1 MSKVFSAIAFFVFA
15 LLAARPSFA
24 AGGTCPSG
32 NTTIDPNGNPISLSS
47 LGVTS
52 CFYISKSTG
61 SDTNAGTTEAAPW
74 AHAPGMP
81 SCTGTCAATKP
92 TGGEG
97 FILRGGETWVSSDL
111 GVNLNVSGSSGH
123 PIYYGVDPTWFNS
136 SACGGS
142 WCRPI
147 FNAGSATNS
156 NMWQFQGGNSYV
168 TVDNIEMTGMR
179 NNQNGFLWQ
188 GASNM
193 RATQLYIHGWSHT
206 GNQDNVGMFTQ
217 CGTGTNVDHNIVD
230 GADSSKNT
238 FNGVFSS
245 CAGTIAYN
253 YFSYLVSGVL
263 ANTDII
269 HDNIVI
275 HTVTSVDGD
284 HCNGVFTF
292 STASGNGQ
300 LIYNNYINNGNSC
313 PGGVVLWFNGNG
325 GGLPN
330 SVNFGFNNV
339 MWGLSSNPMNIGN
352 HATASYGTY
361 YWFNN
366 TVDCSLGGCGGPPG
380 NGYWTIYDNNNHF
393 IPGPLNSDSSSF
405 GGSHPPVCNKG
416 VNGTSGG
423 CTDLTQTEAVANGQ
437 GYTSSEAFPYSP
449 ASSCTS
455 ASCSTV
461 QHGTNLTST
470 YCSVLSGI
478 NATAGTACTKETS
491 AGCAYNTS
499 NHTLSCP
506 NNATNNRPS
515 TGAWD
520 IGAYQFGAGS
530 QVGAPTHLTGSAV
543 TP

>member
-1 MSKVFSAIAFFVFA
+1 MSKVFSAIAFIVFA
-15 LLAARPSFA
+15 LLATRPGFA

-81 SCTGTCAATKP
+81 SCTGTCAATTP
-92 TGGEG
+92 AAGEG

-111 GVNLNVSGSSGH
+111 GINLNVSGNSSH
-123 PIYYGVDPTWFNS
+123 PIYFGVDPTWSNS

-147 FNAGSATNS
+147 LNAGSATNS
-156 NMWQFQGGNSYV
+156 NMWLFQPNNSYV
-168 TVDNIEMTGMR
+168 IVDNIEMTGMR

-206 GNQDNVGMFTQ
+206 GGSNNVGMFTQ
-217 CGTGTNVDHNIVD
+217 CGPGTNVDHNIVD

-238 FNGVFSS
+238 FNGAFSS

-263 ANTDII
+263 ANTDVI
-269 HDNIVI
+269 HDNVVI
-275 HTVTSVDGD
+275 HTVTSEDGD
-284 HCNGVFTF
+284 HCNGIFTF
-292 STASGNGQ
+292 SPASGNGQ
-300 LIYNNYINNGNSC
+300 IIYNNYINNGNSC
-313 PGGVVLWFNGNG
+313 QGAVVLWFNGNG
-325 GGLPN
+325 SPN
-330 SVNFGFNNV
+330 SGLVNFGFNNV
-339 MWGLSSNPMNIGN
+339 MWGLSSNPVDIGN
-352 HATASYGTY
+352 HASGNYGSY

-366 TVDCSLGGCGGPPG
+366 TVDCSLGGCGGPPPSG
-380 NGYWTIYDNNNHF
+380 PYWTIHENNNHY
-393 IPGPLNSDSSSF
+393 IPGPLNFSAS
-405 GGSHPPVCNKG
+405 GGSASPCAAG
-416 VNGTSGG
+416 AGSG
-423 CTDLTQTEAVANGQ
+423 CTDLTQTETVANNQ

-449 ASSCTS
+449 ASSCT
-455 ASCSTV
+455 ASSCGTV
-461 QHGTNLTST
+461 QAGTNLAS
-470 YCSVLSGI
+470 YCSTLSSI
-478 NATAGTACTKETS
+478 NSVAGTACLKGTS
-491 AGCAYNTS
+491 MACAYNTS

-506 NNATNNRPS
+506 NDATNPRPS

-520 IGAYQFGAGS
+520 IGAYQFA
-530 QVGAPTHLTGSAV
+530 QPVGAPTHLTGSAV